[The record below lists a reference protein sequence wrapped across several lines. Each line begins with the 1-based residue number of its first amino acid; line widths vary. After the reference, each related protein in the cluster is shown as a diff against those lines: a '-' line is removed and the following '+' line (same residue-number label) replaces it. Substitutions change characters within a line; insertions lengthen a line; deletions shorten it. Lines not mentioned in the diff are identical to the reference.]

1 MTTETQPGNGLLDV
15 LEAIELLH
23 TSKLTLFPM
32 GTLTFAPE
40 LAHDVEQ
47 GNLPMVDVIQA
58 VARHLHGDY
67 GDIDPEDRRMNHDA
81 VAMGGRVFS
90 AYGLRTGRVWVITE
104 ADRSV
109 TTVLYPSE
117 Y

>member
-1 MTTETQPGNGLLDV
+1 MATETQPDADAVARLL
-15 LEAIELLH
+15 
-23 TSKLTLFPM
+23 TSKLALFPM
-32 GTLTFAPE
+32 GTLAFSADI
-40 LAHDVEQ
+40 AHDVAE
-47 GNLPMVDVIQA
+47 GRLPMAEVLGV
-58 VARHLHGDY
+58 VRRHLHGDY
-67 GDIDPEDRRMNHDA
+67 GDVDPEDRRMNHDA

-90 AYGLRTGRVWVITE
+90 AYGLRTGRAWVITE